1 MKSRLSL
8 IAFFTLLLAGALAF
22 AQAKPEPTP
31 APPQQQ
37 QQPAQAA
44 PQPESPQKELV
55 ETSKGAEHGKEEED
69 EEAQFKYSPSVQWLG
84 RHLGMNPE
92 AAYWLF
98 IGLNFAVVAGFI
110 FWAIKK
116 YAPSAFRDRTALIKR
131 QLEEARAASEEA
143 NRRLSQ
149 IEGRLAR
156 LDSEIADMRSGAEK
170 DSASEEQRLKA
181 AAEEDK
187 KKIIT
192 TAEQEIQSAA
202 KMARGELKKFAAELA
217 VALAEKKIDVT
228 PQTDQALVKQF
239 TDRLSDGGKG

>member
-1 MKSRLSL
+1 MKSRLPL

-31 APPQQQ
+31 APQ
-37 QQPAQAA
+37 QQPAQTAS
-44 PQPESPQKELV
+44 QPESPQKQLV
-55 ETSKGAEHGKEEED
+55 EASKGAEHGQEEGD

-84 RHLGMNPE
+84 RHLGMGPE

-110 FWAIKK
+110 FYAFKK

-131 QLEEARAASEEA
+131 QLEEARAASEDA
-143 NRRLSQ
+143 NRRLSE

-156 LDSEIADMRSGAEK
+156 LNSEIAEMRASAEK
-170 DSASEEQRLKA
+170 DSANEEQRLKA

-187 KKIIT
+187 KKIVT
-192 TAEQEIQSAA
+192 TAEQEIASAA

-217 VALAEKKIDVT
+217 VSLAEKKIDVT
-228 PQTDQALVKQF
+228 PQADQALVKQF
-239 TDRLSDGGKG
+239 TDRLSDGGKS